1 MLLSYQNLPETPR
14 ALLHRSRDVLLEIK
28 LTLKRVQNSTL
39 QRRLYTDWLELE
51 TSQDALEP
59 LEWLNQ
65 VEALRS
71 EVSNLYVRQPLPT
84 AL

>member
-1 MLLSYQNLPETPR
+1 MPR

-28 LTLKRVQNSTL
+28 LTLKQVQDSSI
-39 QRRLYTDWLELE
+39 QRRLHADWLALE

-59 LEWLNQ
+59 LERLNRA
-65 VEALRS
+65 EALRS
-71 EVSNLYVRQPLPT
+71 EASDLYVRQALPT